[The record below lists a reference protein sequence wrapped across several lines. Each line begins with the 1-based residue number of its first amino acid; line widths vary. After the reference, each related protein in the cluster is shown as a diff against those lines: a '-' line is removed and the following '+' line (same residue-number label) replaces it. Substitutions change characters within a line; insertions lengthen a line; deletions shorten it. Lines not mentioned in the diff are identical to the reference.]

1 MTISAWIT
9 VAALAGL
16 TFPLG
21 SSAQSKGRVSPRAL
35 GSIEGDVYMTFMS
48 GETKEA
54 AGQTVW
60 LLPLDVELDAE
71 NRAICSLGT
80 ADRKRLDDSLKVID
94 GPLQDSIHS
103 AEKRQSAAMNAHD
116 YSDLPPE
123 LDGLYARAKRNF
135 AFWDSS
141 TKALRARDHGR
152 FLQMVDRRAVAHAGT
167 GMHAHYQLEK
177 VAPGAYVLYAEW
189 LANGYTRY
197 WWVPLKISKGE
208 HIKKDLDSD
217 NSGDPCRT

>member
-1 MTISAWIT
+1 MKISDWIA

-21 SSAQSKGRVSPRAL
+21 SAAQAKGRISPRAL
-35 GSIEGDVYMTFMS
+35 GSIEGDMYMTFMS
-48 GETKEA
+48 GETKQA

-60 LLPLDVELDAE
+60 LLPLDIELEAE
-71 NRAICSLGT
+71 NSAICSLGA
-80 ADRKRLDDSLKVID
+80 ADQKRLSDSYEVVD
-94 GPLQDSIHS
+94 GPLHDSILS
-103 AEKRQSAAMNAHD
+103 AEQRQSAAMNAHN

-123 LDGLYARAKRNF
+123 LDGLFARAKRNF
-135 AFWDSS
+135 NVLDTSR
-141 TKALRARDHGR
+141 KALRARDHDR

-167 GMHAHYQLEK
+167 GMHAHYQFEK
-177 VAPGAYVLYAEW
+177 IMPGAYVLYSEW
-189 LANGYTRY
+189 LANDYTRY
-197 WWVPLKISKGE
+197 WWVPVKISKGE